1 VVKTLFLL
9 GSIVFSIISGFAQQV
24 KQYVFSHFS
33 TEDGLASNIV
43 NNVVQDDKGFTW
55 LAAIDG
61 LQRYDGNKFIT
72 FKTKSSN
79 SSTTKR
85 KMMQRAQVIGADLDI
100 QSEKNGVSIILVV
113 PVKN

>member
-1 VVKTLFLL
+1 MAVLFFVLFL
-9 GSIVFSIISGFAQQV
+9 
-24 KQYVFSHFS
+24 
-33 TEDGLASNIV
+33 EDGLASNIV
-43 NNVVQDDKGFTW
+43 NNVVQDDKGFMW

-61 LQRYDGNKFIT
+61 LQLYDGNKFIT

-79 SSTTKR
+79 SSATKR
-85 KMMQRAQVIGADLDI
+85 EMMQRAQVIGADLDI